1 MATVFIP
8 SLLEGLTGGAR
19 TVEAP
24 GRNLRQVIN
33 ALDERYP
40 GIKERLLDED
50 GALIPEI
57 MAAIDGETNHL
68 GLLQPVAETTEI
80 QFVPAIGGGE
90 PSPRDFGCNC
100 P

>member
-19 TVEAP
+19 TAEVS

-40 GIKERLLDED
+40 GMKERLLDED

-57 MAAIDGETNHL
+57 LAAIDGETNHL
-68 GLLQPVAETTEI
+68 GLLQPVTESTEI
-80 QFVPAIGGGE
+80 QFVPAIGGG
-90 PSPRDFGCNC
+90 
-100 P
+100 

>member
-19 TVEAP
+19 TVEVS

-40 GIKERLLDED
+40 GMKERLLDED

-68 GLLQPVAETTEI
+68 GLLQPVTEATEI
-80 QFVPAIGGGE
+80 QFVPAIGGG
-90 PSPRDFGCNC
+90 
-100 P
+100 

>member
-19 TVEAP
+19 TVKVS

-40 GIKERLLDED
+40 GMKERLLDED

-68 GLLQPVAETTEI
+68 GLLQPVTEATEI
-80 QFVPAIGGGE
+80 QFVPAIGGG
-90 PSPRDFGCNC
+90 
-100 P
+100 

>member
-8 SLLEGLTGGAR
+8 SLLESLTGGAR
-19 TVEAP
+19 TVEVS

-40 GIKERLLDED
+40 GMKERLLDED

-57 MAAIDGETNHL
+57 LAAIDGETNHL
-68 GLLQPVAETTEI
+68 GLLQPVTETTEI
-80 QFVPAIGGGE
+80 QFVPAIGGG
-90 PSPRDFGCNC
+90 
-100 P
+100 

>member
-8 SLLEGLTGGAR
+8 SLLEALTGGVR
-19 TVEAP
+19 TVDIP

-40 GIKERLLDED
+40 GMKERLLDED

-68 GLLQPVAETTEI
+68 GLLQPVNAATEI
-80 QFVPAIGGGE
+80 QFVPAIGGGQE
-90 PSPRDFGCNC
+90 NSKATRKRVG
-100 P
+100 

>member
-1 MATVFIP
+1 MATVYIP

-33 ALDERYP
+33 ALDECYP
-40 GIKERLLDED
+40 GMKERLLDED

-68 GLLQPVAETTEI
+68 GLLQPVTEATEI
-80 QFVPAIGGGE
+80 QFVPAIGGG
-90 PSPRDFGCNC
+90 G
-100 P
+100 

>member
-19 TVEAP
+19 TVEVS

-40 GIKERLLDED
+40 GMKERLLDED

-68 GLLQPVAETTEI
+68 GLLQPVTETTEI
-80 QFVPAIGGGE
+80 QFVPAIGGG
-90 PSPRDFGCNC
+90 
-100 P
+100 

>member
-40 GIKERLLDED
+40 GMKERLLDED

-68 GLLQPVAETTEI
+68 GLLQPVTEATEI
-80 QFVPAIGGGE
+80 QFVPAIGGG
-90 PSPRDFGCNC
+90 G
-100 P
+100 

>member
-19 TVEAP
+19 TVEVS

-33 ALDERYP
+33 ALDDRYP
-40 GIKERLLDED
+40 GMKERLLDED

-68 GLLQPVAETTEI
+68 GLLQPVTETTEI
-80 QFVPAIGGGE
+80 QFVPAIGGG
-90 PSPRDFGCNC
+90 
-100 P
+100 

>member
-19 TVEAP
+19 TVEVS

-33 ALDERYP
+33 ALDERFP
-40 GIKERLLDED
+40 GMKDRLLDED

-57 MAAIDGETNHL
+57 LAAIDGETNHL
-68 GLLQPVAETTEI
+68 GLLQPVTDATEI
-80 QFVPAIGGGE
+80 QFVPAIGGG
-90 PSPRDFGCNC
+90 
-100 P
+100 

>member
-19 TVEAP
+19 TVEVS

-33 ALDERYP
+33 ALDERFP
-40 GIKERLLDED
+40 GMKERLLDED

-57 MAAIDGETNHL
+57 LAAIDGETNHL
-68 GLLQPVAETTEI
+68 GLLQPVTDTTEI
-80 QFVPAIGGGE
+80 QFVPAIGGG
-90 PSPRDFGCNC
+90 
-100 P
+100 

>member
-8 SLLEGLTGGAR
+8 ALLEGLTGGAR
-19 TVEAP
+19 TVDVP
-24 GRNLRQVIN
+24 GRNLRHVIN

-40 GIKERLLDED
+40 GMKERLLDED

-68 GLLQPVAETTEI
+68 GLLQPVTETTEI
-80 QFVPAIGGGE
+80 QFVPAIGGG
-90 PSPRDFGCNC
+90 
-100 P
+100 

>member
-19 TVEAP
+19 TVEVS

-33 ALDERYP
+33 ALDERFP
-40 GIKERLLDED
+40 GMKDRLLDED

-68 GLLQPVAETTEI
+68 GLLQPVTDATEI
-80 QFVPAIGGGE
+80 QFVPAIGGG
-90 PSPRDFGCNC
+90 
-100 P
+100 

>member
-8 SLLEGLTGGAR
+8 ALLEGLTGGVR
-19 TVEAP
+19 TVEVS

-40 GIKERLLDED
+40 GMKERLLDED

-68 GLLQPVAETTEI
+68 GLLQPVTETTEI
-80 QFVPAIGGGE
+80 QFVPAIGGG
-90 PSPRDFGCNC
+90 
-100 P
+100 

>member
-19 TVEAP
+19 TVEVS

-40 GIKERLLDED
+40 GMKERLLDED

-57 MAAIDGETNHL
+57 VAAIDGETNHL
-68 GLLQPVAETTEI
+68 GLLQPVTETTEI
-80 QFVPAIGGGE
+80 QFVPAIGGG
-90 PSPRDFGCNC
+90 
-100 P
+100 

>member
-19 TVEAP
+19 TVEVS

-33 ALDERYP
+33 ALDERFP
-40 GIKERLLDED
+40 GMKERLLDED

-57 MAAIDGETNHL
+57 VAAIDGETNHL
-68 GLLQPVAETTEI
+68 GLLQPVTETTEI
-80 QFVPAIGGGE
+80 QFVPAIGGG
-90 PSPRDFGCNC
+90 
-100 P
+100 

>member
-1 MATVFIP
+1 VATVFIP

-19 TVEAP
+19 TVEVS

-40 GIKERLLDED
+40 GMRERLLDED

-57 MAAIDGETNHL
+57 LAAIDGETNHL
-68 GLLQPVAETTEI
+68 GLLQPVTESTEI
-80 QFVPAIGGGE
+80 QFVPAIGGG
-90 PSPRDFGCNC
+90 
-100 P
+100 

>member
-19 TVEAP
+19 TVEVS

-33 ALDERYP
+33 ALDERFP
-40 GIKERLLDED
+40 GMKERLLDED

-68 GLLQPVAETTEI
+68 GLLQPVTETTEI
-80 QFVPAIGGGE
+80 QFVPAIGGG
-90 PSPRDFGCNC
+90 
-100 P
+100 

>member
-8 SLLEGLTGGAR
+8 ALLEGLTGGAR
-19 TVEAP
+19 TVEVS

-40 GIKERLLDED
+40 GMKERLLDED

-68 GLLQPVAETTEI
+68 GLLQPVTETTEI
-80 QFVPAIGGGE
+80 QFVPAIGGG
-90 PSPRDFGCNC
+90 
-100 P
+100 

>member
-19 TVEAP
+19 TVEVS

-40 GIKERLLDED
+40 GMKERLLDEE

-57 MAAIDGETNHL
+57 LAAIDGETNHL
-68 GLLQPVAETTEI
+68 GLLQPVTETTEI
-80 QFVPAIGGGE
+80 QFVPAIGGG
-90 PSPRDFGCNC
+90 
-100 P
+100 

>member
-19 TVEAP
+19 TVEVS

-33 ALDERYP
+33 ALDDRYP
-40 GIKERLLDED
+40 GMKERLLDED

-57 MAAIDGETNHL
+57 LAAIDGETNHL
-68 GLLQPVAETTEI
+68 GLLQPVTDTTEI
-80 QFVPAIGGGE
+80 QFVPAIGGG
-90 PSPRDFGCNC
+90 
-100 P
+100 

>member
-1 MATVFIP
+1 VATVFIP

-19 TVEAP
+19 TVEVS

-40 GIKERLLDED
+40 GMKERLLDED

-68 GLLQPVAETTEI
+68 GLLQPVTETTEI
-80 QFVPAIGGGE
+80 QFVPAIGGG
-90 PSPRDFGCNC
+90 
-100 P
+100 